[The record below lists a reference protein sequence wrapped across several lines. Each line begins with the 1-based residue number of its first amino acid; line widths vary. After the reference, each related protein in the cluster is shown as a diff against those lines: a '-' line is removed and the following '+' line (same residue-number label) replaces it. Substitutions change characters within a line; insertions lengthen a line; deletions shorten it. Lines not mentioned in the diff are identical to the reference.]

1 MCGIVG
7 KISLNNQ
14 EIRRETIELMIEKIK
29 HRGPNG
35 SGILLKGKIGFG
47 HTRLSIIDLSDQ
59 GLQPMTFGNYTLI
72 FNGEIYNYLE
82 LKKQLRDE
90 GVVFHTETDTEVLLQ
105 AYIRWGKNCLD
116 KLNGMFAF
124 AVFDELS
131 GDVFIARDRFGIK
144 PLYYFKT
151 DDELYFASEIP
162 PILSI
167 LERDKVI
174 PNEEAIADFLIY
186 NRTDHGVN
194 TFFKGIKRLE
204 HGCYMEVRNCT
215 IRTTRWYDLP
225 SKINTGLTKGE
236 DFGILFNSSIEYRL
250 RSDVP
255 VGVCLSGGLD
265 SSSIAM
271 TIRES
276 FKREDLNTF
285 SAVYGSGVFGDE
297 TKFINEF
304 SPLLKNMHY
313 TNPTAKTLLEDL
325 YSFVRAHAEPVPSTS
340 PYAQY
345 KVMELAKRHVVVTL
359 DGQGADEAL
368 AGYHYFYGS
377 YFKELLTRVRL
388 FSLIKEAAFYVY
400 HHRSFFAFRA
410 LGFFLLPSKW
420 RTKVKINR
428 LGYLNK
434 AKIKEI
440 SGADVISTKLY
451 GAKSLKEALI
461 NHFHYKLEHLLKW
474 EDRNSMHFAIE
485 SRVPFLDHRLVEH
498 TLALPNHKILS
509 KGYTKVVLR
518 NSMKGLLP
526 ERIRLRQD
534 KVGFGT
540 PQDDWFR
547 EDDVSRLIWKIIR
560 SKSFEKR
567 GFFDVNQV
575 HSKFKKHLNREIN
588 IAKEIW
594 KWIHL
599 ELWYREF
606 IDYEEK
612 N

>member
-7 KISLNNQ
+7 KITLNNQ
-14 EIRRETIELMIEKIK
+14 EIRRETIELMIDKIK

-47 HTRLSIIDLSDQ
+47 HTRLSIIDLSNQ

-82 LKKQLRDE
+82 LRKQLRDE
-90 GVVFHTETDTEVLLQ
+90 GVAFHTETDTEVLLH

-167 LERDKVI
+167 LERDKVL

-186 NRTDHGVN
+186 NRTDHSVN

-204 HGCYMEVRNCT
+204 HGCYMEVRNGT
-215 IRTTRWYDLP
+215 IKTKMWYDLP
-225 SKINTGLTKGE
+225 LRIDTSLNERE
-236 DFGILFNSSIEYRL
+236 DFKSLFNSSIEYRL

-271 TIRES
+271 TIRRS
-276 FKREDLNTF
+276 FNREDLNTF

-304 SPLLKNMHY
+304 SPLLNNMNY
-313 TNPTAKTLLEDL
+313 TIPTAKSLLEDMS
-325 YSFVRAHAEPVPSTS
+325 SFVRAHAEPVPSTS

-345 KVMELAKRHVVVTL
+345 KVMELAQKHVVVTL

-377 YFKELLTRVRL
+377 YFKELLSTARL
-388 FSLIKEAAFYVY
+388 LSFLKEAAFYVY
-400 HHRSFFAFRA
+400 HHQSFFAFKA

-420 RTKVKINR
+420 RTKLKMYR

-434 AKIKEI
+434 QKINEVYNSDLI
-440 SGADVISTKLY
+440 SAKLY
-451 GAKSLKEALI
+451 GAKTLKDALI

-485 SRVPFLDHRLVEH
+485 SRVPFLDHRLVEY
-498 TLALPNHKILS
+498 TLSLPSNKILS
-509 KGYTKVVLR
+509 KGFTKVVLR
-518 NSMKGLLP
+518 STMKDLLP
-526 ERIRLRQD
+526 ESIRLRQD

-547 EDDVSRLIWKIIR
+547 TDDMSNFIWDIIR
-560 SKSFEKR
+560 SESFEKR
-567 GFFDVNQV
+567 GFFDVKQV
-575 HSKFKKHLNREIN
+575 HTQFSRHLKGEIN

-606 IDYEEK
+606 IDYEGK